1 MIRMHQYAKPAQLEL
16 PSAESAPEI
25 SIAIIAT
32 DDISSALDSIHGS
45 RNSQLG
51 YRATYLAL
59 CKQFPGH
66 QIPQRLVADYV
77 AECPMSQK
85 IHHSINDKFTSIV
98 RNIIANHHR
107 KRIGLDGV
115 TITPTDKHGICYVH
129 LIVVSAT
136 KLVAGY
142 PVPEHLTQT
151 LYSFRVTYGHYDELT
166 TDPGS
171 DIMPD
176 GFSMCSRSLL
186 KFKSLRL
193 FTRLSG

>member
-1 MIRMHQYAKPAQLEL
+1 MNGEY
-16 PSAESAPEI
+16 
-25 SIAIIAT
+25 
-32 DDISSALDSIHGS
+32 DI
-45 RNSQLG
+45 G

-59 CKQFPGH
+59 CKQFSRH
-66 QIPQRLVADYV
+66 QVPQRLVADCV
-77 AECPMSQK
+77 AECPMCQK
-85 IHHSINDKFTSIV
+85 IHHSINDKLTSIV
-98 RNIIANHHR
+98 LNIIANHHR

-151 LYSFRVTYGHYDELT
+151 LFSFRVTYGHYDELA

-171 DIMPD
+171 DITSCLMVFP
-176 GFSMCSRSLL
+176 CVSRSLL

-193 FTRLSG
+193 FTRLSW